1 MFSSKIIP
9 FLLLSSTLVTQHASA
24 AISLDRTRVIFDG
37 KAKSASLS
45 ISNQNTQLPYLA
57 QAWIEDEEGNKI
69 NSPLTALPPLQRVE
83 PGKKS
88 QVKVQ
93 ALPAANALAQ
103 DRETLY
109 YFNLR
114 EIPPK
119 SDKANTLQIAL
130 QTRIKL
136 LYRPAALHIAQN
148 SPAPQEQLTL
158 TRNGDRY
165 IVNNPTGY
173 YITLIDGG
181 ASMQGAP
188 LADFKP
194 LMVAPK
200 SSGEL
205 NVTAAHLGTSPVLKY
220 IDDYGGRPSL
230 SFSCAGNRCQVVP
243 DKGQNLTTD

>member
-1 MFSSKIIP
+1 MFSNKIIP
-9 FLLLSSTLVTQHASA
+9 FLLLSTTLATQQASA

-57 QAWIEDEEGNKI
+57 QTWIEDEKGNKI

-136 LYRPAALHIAQN
+136 LYRPAALYIAQN
-148 SPAPQEQLTL
+148 SAPPQEQLTL
-158 TRNGDRY
+158 TRKGDRY
-165 IVNNPTGY
+165 LVNNPTGY

-181 ASMQGAP
+181 ASKQGNS
-188 LADFKP
+188 LEDFKP

-205 NVTAAHLGTSPVLKY
+205 NVTAAQLGTSPVLKY

-230 SFSCAGNRCQVVP
+230 SFTCSGNQCRVVP
-243 DKGQNLTTD
+243 GNSQNLTD

>member
-1 MFSSKIIP
+1 MYLNKIAFIT
-9 FLLLSSTLVTQHASA
+9 LLGGTLMAQQASA
-24 AISLDRTRVIFDG
+24 AIALDRTRVIFDG

-45 ISNQNTQLPYLA
+45 ISNQNTELPYLA
-57 QAWIEDEEGNKI
+57 QTWIEDQQGNKI

-93 ALPAANALAQ
+93 ALPAVNALAQ

-136 LYRPAALHIAQN
+136 FYRPAALHIAQN
-148 SPAPQEQLTL
+148 SPPPQEQLTL
-158 TRNGDRY
+158 TRKGDRY
-165 IVNNPTGY
+165 LVNNPTGY

-188 LADFKP
+188 LADFQP

-205 NVTAAHLGTSPVLKY
+205 NVSASQLGTSPVLKY

-230 SFSCAGNRCQVVP
+230 SFSCSGNRCQVVP
-243 DKGQNLTTD
+243 GNRQSLSN

>member
-1 MFSSKIIP
+1 MFSNKFIKLS
-9 FLLLSSTLVTQHASA
+9 LLTAALVANQASA
-24 AISLDRTRVIFDG
+24 AISLDRTRVIFEG
-37 KAKSASLS
+37 TAKSASLS
-45 ISNQNTQLPYLA
+45 ITNQNPQLPYLA
-57 QAWIEDEEGNKI
+57 QAWIEDEKGNKI

-83 PGKKS
+83 AGKKS

-93 ALPAANALAQ
+93 ALPAVSQLAQ

-136 LYRPAALHIAQN
+136 FYRPAALHIPPN

-158 TRNGDRY
+158 TRKGEHY
-165 IVNNPTGY
+165 VVNNPTPY
-173 YITLIDGG
+173 YITLIDGA
-181 ASMQGAP
+181 ASKQGKS

-194 LMVAPK
+194 LMLAPK

-205 NVTAAHLGTSPVLKY
+205 NVTAAALGNSPLLKY
-220 IDDYGGRPSL
+220 VDDYGGRPTL
-230 SFSCAGNRCQVVP
+230 SFSCTDSQCKVVP
-243 DKGQNLTTD
+243 GQITQD

>member
-1 MFSSKIIP
+1 MFLNKIYFIT
-9 FLLLSSTLVTQHASA
+9 LLGGALMAQQASA

-37 KAKSASLS
+37 KAKSVSLS
-45 ISNQNTQLPYLA
+45 ISNQNTELPYLA
-57 QAWIEDEEGNKI
+57 QTWIEDEQGNKI

-93 ALPAANALAQ
+93 ALPAATTLPQ

-136 LYRPAALHIAQN
+136 FYRPAALHFAQN
-148 SPAPQEQLTL
+148 SPPPQEQLTL
-158 TRNGDRY
+158 TRKGDRY
-165 IVNNPTGY
+165 LVNNPTGY

-181 ASMQGAP
+181 ASKQGTP
-188 LADFKP
+188 LADFQP

-205 NVTAAHLGTSPVLKY
+205 NVTAAQLGTSPVLKY

-230 SFSCAGNRCQVVP
+230 SFSCSGNRCQVVP
-243 DKGQNLTTD
+243 GNSQSLSN

>member
-1 MFSSKIIP
+1 MFSNKVLFIA
-9 FLLLSSTLVTQHASA
+9 LLGGALMAQQASA
-24 AISLDRTRVIFDG
+24 AISLDRTRIIFDG
-37 KAKSASLS
+37 KAKSASIS

-57 QAWIEDEEGNKI
+57 QTWIEDEKGNKI

-93 ALPAANALAQ
+93 ALPAINALAQ

-136 LYRPAALHIAQN
+136 FYRPAALHVAQN
-148 SPAPQEQLTL
+148 SPPPQEQLTL
-158 TRNGDRY
+158 TRKGDRY
-165 IVNNPTGY
+165 LVNNPTGY

-181 ASMQGAP
+181 ASKQGTP
-188 LADFKP
+188 LADFQP

-200 SSGEL
+200 TSGEL
-205 NVTAAHLGTSPVLKY
+205 NVTAAQLGTSPVLKY

-230 SFSCAGNRCQVVP
+230 SFSCSGNQCQVVP
-243 DKGQNLTTD
+243 GNSQGLTD

>member
-1 MFSSKIIP
+1 MFSKKMIP
-9 FLLLSSTLVTQHASA
+9 FLLLSSALATQQASA

-57 QAWIEDEEGNKI
+57 QTWIEDEKGNKI

-93 ALPAANALAQ
+93 ALPAVNALAQ

-158 TRNGDRY
+158 TRKGDRY
-165 IVNNPTGY
+165 LVNNPTGY

-181 ASMQGAP
+181 ASKQGNS
-188 LADFKP
+188 LEDFKP

-205 NVTAAHLGTSPVLKY
+205 NVTAAQLGTSPVLKY

-230 SFSCAGNRCQVVP
+230 SFSCSGNQCRVVP
-243 DKGQNLTTD
+243 GNSQNLTD

>member
-9 FLLLSSTLVTQHASA
+9 FLLLSSTLVTQQASA

-181 ASMQGAP
+181 ASMQDAP

>member
-1 MFSSKIIP
+1 MFSNKIIP
-9 FLLLSSTLVTQHASA
+9 FFLLSSALATQQASA

-57 QAWIEDEEGNKI
+57 QTWIEDEKGNKI
-69 NSPLTALPPLQRVE
+69 NSPLTALP
-83 PGKKS
+83 
-88 QVKVQ
+88 
-93 ALPAANALAQ
+93 AADALAQ

-136 LYRPAALHIAQN
+136 LYRPAALYIAQN
-148 SPAPQEQLTL
+148 SAPPQEKLTL
-158 TRNGDRY
+158 TRKGDRY
-165 IVNNPTGY
+165 LVNNPTGY

-181 ASMQGAP
+181 VSKQNDS
-188 LADFKP
+188 LKDFKP

-205 NVTAAHLGTSPVLKY
+205 NVTAAQLGTSPVLKY

-230 SFSCAGNRCQVVP
+230 SFSCSGNQCQVVP
-243 DKGQNLTTD
+243 GKGQDQTTD

>member
-1 MFSSKIIP
+1 MFSNKVLFIA
-9 FLLLSSTLVTQHASA
+9 LLGGALMAQQASA

-57 QAWIEDEEGNKI
+57 QTWIEDEKGNKI

-136 LYRPAALHIAQN
+136 LYRPAALYIAQN
-148 SPAPQEQLTL
+148 SAPPQEQLTL
-158 TRNGDRY
+158 TRKGDRY
-165 IVNNPTGY
+165 LVNNPTGY

-181 ASMQGAP
+181 ASKQGNS
-188 LADFKP
+188 LEDFKP

-205 NVTAAHLGTSPVLKY
+205 NVTAAQLGTSPVLKY

-230 SFSCAGNRCQVVP
+230 SFTCSGNQCRVVP
-243 DKGQNLTTD
+243 GNSQNLTD